1 MTGERAAGTDTADGL
16 PIRRRA
22 ETDGCSCL
30 DCRNVDAA
38 TTRRSVLDTVQWS
51 LGLCRAYPSILL
63 FGVCLVTAGVGVDA
77 LGARYLPSPVVR
89 LLDIL
94 MAAGFVLGL
103 RAYVATLTARE
114 LTGSSLA
121 PWPWCRRAI
130 VRTLL
135 LAVVVLALVFVI
147 AAASTAL
154 TFALFGAL
162 VVGGMLPPGGPLHQP
177 GFLAAVAVSVGLLLV
192 PVFYVLFKCWFAL
205 EACIIG
211 RYGPVDAIRVSWGLT
226 TTYRGKVLRLTAVVI
241 LSLGASYVA
250 ALTPSVSGPLGT
262 LLSSLGPLV
271 GALGELTAVLWYAVS
286 AHLYVQGV
294 LDA

>member
-1 MTGERAAGTDTADGL
+1 MTGERGAGTDGL
-16 PIRRRA
+16 PIRRHA

-38 TTRRSVLDTVQWS
+38 TFRRSVLDTVHWS
-51 LGLCRAYPSILL
+51 VRLCRAYPSIVLL
-63 FGVCLVTAGVGVDA
+63 GVCLVTAGAGVDA
-77 LGARYLPSPVVR
+77 LGARYLPSPVVG
-89 LLDIL
+89 LLDVVI
-94 MAAGFVLGL
+94 AVGFVLAL
-103 RAYVATLTARE
+103 RAYVATLAARE

-130 VRTLL
+130 GRILL
-135 LAVVVLALVFVI
+135 LAVVILVLVFVVSVL
-147 AAASTAL
+147 STL
-154 TFALFGAL
+154 VIFALFGAL
-162 VVGGMLPPGGPLHQP
+162 TVGGLLPPAAPLDQP
-177 GFLAAVAVSVGLLLV
+177 GFLVATAVSVGLLLV
-192 PVFYVLFKCWFAL
+192 PLLYVLFKCWFAL

-211 RYGPVDAIRVSWGLT
+211 QYGPVDAIRVSWGLT

-271 GALGELTAVLWYAVS
+271 GALGELSAVLWYAVS

-294 LDA
+294 LDG